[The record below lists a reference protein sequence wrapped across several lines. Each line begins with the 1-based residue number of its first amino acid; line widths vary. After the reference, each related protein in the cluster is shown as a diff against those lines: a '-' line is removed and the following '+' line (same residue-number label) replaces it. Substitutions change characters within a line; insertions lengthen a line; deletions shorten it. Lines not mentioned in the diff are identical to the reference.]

1 MIREV
6 DMAYAMQAHITG
18 KDVRILTGDKI
29 LRFGDLLENARY
41 LVDEEPMVRK
51 VETAAI
57 NVEKDANVRRT
68 SKKEQ
73 EILAAW
79 KGGDRSIKEIMEI
92 TGCSYATVRKYI
104 PAESEVD

>member
-1 MIREV
+1 MLREV

-18 KDVRILTGDKI
+18 KDVRILTGDQIK
-29 LRFGDLLENARY
+29 RFGDLLENARY

-51 VETAAI
+51 VETAVA
-57 NVEKDANVRRT
+57 EPMKDSARRT

-79 KGGDRSIKEIMEI
+79 KGGDRSIKEIMDI